1 MSNEKRIKLLS
12 ACSALILLGV
22 GMTPSAQAAF
32 VAFDFTATIKYMY
45 EYDASSN
52 TSTFVNSSTTLGAQ
66 VSNVDII
73 HGHFYYDQSMPVLT
87 GYQPAQPAQ
96 GTYVAYGGQ
105 EGLDFSTGQS
115 GFQFASGANPGALL
129 VANNASS
136 LNGIDDFGFGIY
148 PIDLP
153 GIWQIAILDLSDSS
167 GTVFNSSAIPSALPL
182 DRFSNATLDY
192 SWLIYSS
199 GDQFHFNA
207 DIVSLTPSPGAT
219 VPEPATYTLLIAG
232 FGLLGFTT
240 RRRKQNI

>member
-1 MSNEKRIKLLS
+1 MSNKKRIKLLS

-22 GMTPSAQAAF
+22 GMTPSAQAAI
-32 VAFDFTATIKYMY
+32 VAFDFTATSNYMY

-52 TSTFVNSSTTLGAQ
+52 TSTFINSSTMPGAL
-66 VSNVDII
+66 VSDVNTI
-73 HGHFYYDQSMPVLT
+73 HGHFYYDQAMPL
-87 GYQPAQPAQ
+87 GPWQPAQPAQ
-96 GTYVAYGGQ
+96 GSYVAYGGQ
-105 EGLDFSTGQS
+105 EGLDFSIGQS

-136 LNGIDDFGFGIY
+136 LNGIDNFGFGIY
-148 PIDLP
+148 PNDLP

-219 VPEPATYTLLIAG
+219 VPEPATYTLLLAG
-232 FGLLGFTT
+232 FGLLGFIT